1 MSAIITARPED
12 AEFIAWIVAQGMHMD
27 GVPSFLKK
35 HGARDNTLYSWQ
47 NTRLYTSYGFVPEN
61 TIMFFD
67 TPSRKM
73 SLTI

>member
-27 GVPSFLKK
+27 GVPPFLKGL
-35 HGARDNTLYSWQ
+35 GARDDTLC
-47 NTRLYTSYGFVPEN
+47 
-61 TIMFFD
+61 
-67 TPSRKM
+67 RKM